1 MKGALCPDSVAQKV
15 QRQGGGPRFRTE
27 GELGWLWVLDPD
39 DLLTQVHVTFVVLT
53 FVFREWKSGGE
64 HSLERRSAVHGGDAG
79 A

>member
-1 MKGALCPDSVAQKV
+1 MYLGMHLQMKGALCPDSVAQKV
-15 QRQGGGPRFRTE
+15 QR

-53 FVFREWKSGGE
+53 FVFRKWKSGGGE
-64 HSLERRSAVHGGDAG
+64 HSLERRSAVHGVDAG